1 MHILDDLTKL
11 LENNDFEKAHDLFLI
26 HENLLKDN
34 ATYWNLR
41 GYLYTRIQEYDL
53 AITCFTNALDIDNT
67 NFEVHYNYGFVC
79 EQTGDFNGAA
89 IHYGLAYKYSNSE
102 ELKMSME
109 NIFENHDSLRK
120 IFLAV
125 AKGRNKSFVITS
137 NVKWGVVYQRHH
149 HIARALA
156 LLGYEVFYVE
166 TPIKSEFP
174 SSTIDKNILNMAS
187 KEYKVIDN
195 VKICSTFEGTFNGRT
210 VASNYLDMIKFIT
223 DSIDKENDVI
233 FLNYNT
239 HITEFLKEIDRQ
251 NKYVIYECVDDNTD
265 IEYAFWSNDKSIYN
279 EQKSMELSD
288 HIITTASTLYIKHA
302 IVESRKNISLIR
314 NAVNEEDFII
324 KEKENLE
331 DLLNIPKPRVCYTGA
346 LYNRLDTE
354 LLFATAK
361 DNPSV
366 SFVVIGFGDE
376 ELIKNSPSNIY
387 YLGPKKHSILKHYL
401 KEMDIGI
408 IPFKADMRGVLC
420 CDSIKH
426 YEYLAA
432 GLPVITTHIP
442 ESGINK
448 PYTYMVS
455 NSEEFTEA
463 INKALNQKIDENVIF
478 EFLLSNSWLDRAADI
493 CRLADSFK
501 ESENLKNID
510 ISENVNSLVKS
521 FPTELNTLLY
531 EIISKKEHSEIE
543 NLIKNNVSYKG
554 SYIDQLYLK
563 LLIENNKYNEL
574 LTYIKNTCNENTNEL
589 LENNILADDKNKFV
603 KCIACVLADEYLM
616 ANKIFKDLEEKNIK
630 ILTDNTSIDKKLR
643 NFVLKASS
651 NYFETDK
658 NESNYTIYLLDLKG
672 NTTKEFKEKVC
683 SDEKNL
689 IIVTEDK
696 LQEFL
701 QSKTAKDFK
710 NKENIK
716 IIVPFDDDFVKTVRL
731 LSTTSIDCCHVA
743 AEFNDS
749 IVLTEI
755 NKEVLTKVKNKEYIN
770 TISVFKRNAADGNV
784 EAILRRVPEHLK
796 NKVKIRMISE
806 DKVYS
811 LEESILTPLLSSVT
825 ISGFAVFGN
834 YPKHT
839 YNIELWHGGLGLKT
853 CGLMDKV
860 NKNSGGSIDCF
871 SKIDKIC
878 LASYMNCVQFTSC
891 FAIPEDKYEIT
902 GLPRTD
908 LLLNPNSRLNLE
920 NLLGVD
926 ISNKKVIMN
935 MPTFH
940 LNSNSNRIEGN
951 SLLSD
956 YFKIPNFDYSHFDKF
971 LEENNMICISKA
983 HHNEESLIEENKS
996 VSSLNNLYFINN
1008 KTLEDANL
1016 NLYDVLGGTDILITD
1031 YSSVYG
1037 DFLFLDKP
1045 TVFSI
1050 YDIDEYR
1057 ESRGIALEPFDF
1069 WTAGPKV
1076 KSQNELQEAL
1086 LRCDDDI
1093 YKNQRKNLQNVFY
1106 KYIDAKA
1113 SNRVWALIEKT
1124 LKEIEIQNI

>member
-1 MHILDDLTKL
+1 MNILDKLTKL

-26 HENLLKDN
+26 NENLLKDN
-34 ATYWNLR
+34 STYWNLR
-41 GYLYTRIQEYDL
+41 GYLYTRIQEYNL
-53 AITCFTNALDIDNT
+53 AITCFENAVDIDNT
-67 NFEVHYNYGFVC
+67 DFEVHYNYAYVC
-79 EQTGDFNGAA
+79 EQIGEFNKAA
-89 IHYGLAYKYSNSE
+89 IHYGLAYKYSNDE
-102 ELKMSME
+102 ELKATME
-109 NIFENHDSLRK
+109 NVFKNHDGLRK
-120 IFLAV
+120 IFLAI
-125 AKGRNKSFVITS
+125 AKGKKKSFIITS

-156 LLGYEVFYVE
+156 LLGYEVFYIE
-166 TPIKSEFP
+166 TPIESEFP
-174 SSTIDKNILNMAS
+174 SSTIDKNLLNIAS
-187 KEYKVIDN
+187 KEYKIIDN
-195 VKICSTFEGTFNGRT
+195 VKVYSTFEATFNGQT
-210 VASNYLDMIKFIT
+210 IASNYLDMIKCIT
-223 DSIDKENDVI
+223 DSINKENDVI
-233 FLNYNT
+233 FINYNT
-239 HITEFLKEIDRQ
+239 HITEFLNELDRK

-265 IEYAFWSNDKSIYN
+265 VEYAFWSNDKSIYD

-302 IVESRKNISLIR
+302 IIEKRGNVSLIR

-324 KEKENLE
+324 EEKVKLD
-331 DLLNIPKPRVCYTGA
+331 DLLTIPKPRVCYTGA
-346 LYNRLDTE
+346 LYSRLDTD
-354 LLFATAK
+354 LLFETAK
-361 DNPSV
+361 NNPKV

-376 ELIKNSPSNIY
+376 KLIKNSPSNIY
-387 YLGPKKHSILKHYL
+387 YLGPKKHSMLKHYL

-408 IPFKADMRGVLC
+408 IPFKTNMRGVLC

-432 GLPVITTHIP
+432 KLPVITTHIP
-442 ESGINK
+442 ESGVNK

-455 NSEEFTEA
+455 NVGEFSEA
-463 INKALNQKIDENVIF
+463 ITKALNQKIDEEVIF
-478 EFLLSNSWLDRAADI
+478 QFLLSNSWLDRAADI
-493 CRLADSFK
+493 CILVDSFK
-501 ESENLKNID
+501 GKENFKNVDVI
-510 ISENVNSLVKS
+510 NNLNSLTKD
-521 FPTELNTLLY
+521 FPTEFNTLLY
-531 EIISKKEHSEIE
+531 EITLEKNFDKIE
-543 NLIKNNVSYKG
+543 SLLKDKVSING
-554 SYIDQLYLK
+554 SYINQLYIK
-563 LLIENNKYNEL
+563 LLIENNKYNEIL
-574 LTYIKNTCNENTNEL
+574 KYISNICNKDTNKLIEDIRII
-589 LENNILADDKNKFV
+589 EDKNKVIKFIG
-603 KCIACVLADEYLM
+603 CILADEYFI
-616 ANKIFKDLEEKNIK
+616 ANNIFKDLKEEIK
-630 ILTDNTSIDKKLR
+630 VCFNSNSNIDKKIR
-643 NFVLKASS
+643 DFILKTSN
-651 NYFETDK
+651 NYFET
-658 NESNYTIYLLDLKG
+658 NEKKSNCKIYLIDLRD
-672 NTTKEFKEKVC
+672 TTSEEFRKKICFE
-683 SDEKNL
+683 EKNL
-689 IIVTEDK
+689 IIVREDK

-701 QSKTAKDFK
+701 QSQISNNFK
-710 NKENIK
+710 NKSDEK
-716 IIVPFDDDFVKTVRL
+716 IIVPFDDNFVKTIRL
-731 LSTTSIDCCHVA
+731 LSNANINCCYVA
-743 AEFNDS
+743 TDLNDS

-755 NKEVLTKVKNKEYIN
+755 NEEVLNKVKNKEYLN

-784 EAILRRVPEHLK
+784 EAILRNVPNNLK
-796 NKVKIRMISE
+796 DKVNIRMISE
-806 DKVYS
+806 EKVYS
-811 LEESILTPLLSSVT
+811 LEESILTPLLSSIT

-860 NKNSGGSIDCF
+860 NKNSGGSIECF
-871 SKIDKIC
+871 NKIDKIC

-920 NLLGVD
+920 KLLGID
-926 ISNKKVIMN
+926 TLNKKVIMN

-956 YFKIPNFDYSHFDKF
+956 YFKMPNFDYKNFDKF
-971 LEENNMICISKA
+971 LEENNMICVSKA

-996 VSSLNNLYFINN
+996 VSNLNNLYFINN

-1016 NLYDVLGGTDILITD
+1016 NLYDVLGGADILITD

-1076 KSQNELQEAL
+1076 KSQKELHEAL
-1086 LRCDDDI
+1086 LKCDDDT
-1093 YKNQRKNLQNVFY
+1093 YRNQRKNLQNVFS
-1106 KYIDAKA
+1106 KYIDNKA
-1113 SNRVWALIEKT
+1113 SDRVWNLIKRTLEEIKT
-1124 LKEIEIQNI
+1124 QHI

>member
-1 MHILDDLTKL
+1 MNILDKITQL
-11 LENNDFEKAHDLFLI
+11 LENNDFEKAHDLLLI
-26 HENLLKDN
+26 NENLLKDN

-41 GYLYTRIQEYDL
+41 GYLYTRIQEYNL
-53 AITCFTNALDIDNT
+53 AINCFTNALDIDNT
-67 NFEVHYNYGFVC
+67 DFEVHYNYAFAC
-79 EQTGDFNGAA
+79 EQIGFFDIAA
-89 IHYGLAYKYSNSE
+89 IHYGLAYKYSDNK
-102 ELKMSME
+102 ELKSSME

-125 AKGRNKSFVITS
+125 AKGKKKSFIMTS
-137 NVKWGVVYQRHH
+137 NIKWGMVYQRHH

-166 TPIKSEFP
+166 TPIEAEFP

-195 VKICSTFEGTFNGRT
+195 VKIYSTFEGTFNGET
-210 VASNYLDMIKFIT
+210 IASNYLDMITFVT

-233 FLNYNT
+233 FINYNT
-239 HITEFLKEIDRQ
+239 HITEFLKEIDRK

-265 IEYAFWSNDKSIYN
+265 VEYAFWSNDKSIYD

-302 IVESRKNISLIR
+302 IIENRKNVSLIR
-314 NAVNEEDFII
+314 NAVNEEDFLI
-324 KEKENLE
+324 KERKKLE

-346 LYNRLDTE
+346 LYSRLDTE
-354 LLFATAK
+354 LLFTTAK
-361 DNPSV
+361 GNPNV

-387 YLGPKKHSILKHYL
+387 YLGPKKHSELKYYL
-401 KEMDIGI
+401 KEMNIGI

-432 GLPVITTHIP
+432 GLPVITTYIP

-455 NSEEFTEA
+455 NAEEFTEA
-463 INKALNQKIDENVIF
+463 INKALNQKIDENEIF
-478 EFLLSNSWLDRAADI
+478 EFLLSNSWLDRAANI
-493 CRLADSFK
+493 CRLADSLDK
-501 ESENLKNID
+501 SEIFKNID
-510 ISENVNSLVKS
+510 VIENINSLAKV
-521 FPTELNTLLY
+521 FPTKLNNLLR
-531 EIISKKEHSEIE
+531 EIVVEKEHDKIE
-543 NLIKNNVSYKG
+543 SLMKNNLSFNG

-563 LLIENNKYNEL
+563 LLIENNKYSEIL
-574 LTYIKNTCNENTNEL
+574 KYILNTCNKNTNKL
-589 LENNILADDKNKFV
+589 LEGNIFADDKNKV
-603 KCIACVLADEYLM
+603 IKCIASVLADEYLI
-616 ANKIFKDLEEKNIK
+616 ANKIFKDLKEESKVLLTSNI
-630 ILTDNTSIDKKLR
+630 NIDKKLR
-643 NFVLKASS
+643 DFIIKAS
-651 NYFETDK
+651 NDYFETNIK
-658 NESNYTIYLLDLKG
+658 KSNCKIYLIDLKDS
-672 NTTKEFKEKVC
+672 TTKEFKEKIC

-689 IIVTEDK
+689 KIVAEDN

-701 QSKTAKDFK
+701 QSETVKDFK
-710 NKENIK
+710 DKGDIK
-716 IIVPFDDDFVKTVRL
+716 VIIPFDDDFVKTIRL
-731 LSTTSIDCCHVA
+731 ISMTNINCCHVA
-743 AEFNDS
+743 TELNDS

-755 NKEVLTKVKNKEYIN
+755 NEEVLTKVKNKEYLN

-784 EAILRRVPEHLK
+784 EAILRNVPKHLK
-796 NKVKIRMISE
+796 DKVKIRLISE
-806 DKVYS
+806 KTVYS
-811 LEESILTPLLSSVT
+811 LEESILTPLLSSIT

-860 NKNSGGSIDCF
+860 NKNSGGSIECF

-908 LLLNPNSRLNLE
+908 LLLSPNSRLNLE
-920 NLLGVD
+920 KLLGVD

-940 LNSNSNRIEGN
+940 LNSNSNRVEGN

-956 YFKIPNFDYSHFDKF
+956 YFKMPNFDYNNFNKF

-1008 KTLEDANL
+1008 KTLEDSNL
-1016 NLYDVLGGTDILITD
+1016 NLYDILGGADILITD

-1069 WTAGPKV
+1069 WTAGPKI
-1076 KSQNELQEAL
+1076 KSQKELEEAL
-1086 LRCDDDI
+1086 LKCDDDI
-1093 YKNQRKNLQNVFY
+1093 YKKQRKNLQNVFY
-1106 KYIDAKA
+1106 KYIDDKA
-1113 SNRVWALIEKT
+1113 SNRVWDLIEKT
-1124 LKEIEIQNI
+1124 LKEIEV